1 MTEHWECP
9 VRCPGCG
16 EPAPYDRAEWKDV
29 SMPDMTTVNC
39 PACSATYR
47 IRPVFRYI
55 VDRLD
60 GKNRKTPNQER

>member
-1 MTEHWECP
+1 M
-9 VRCPGCG
+9 
-16 EPAPYDRAEWKDV
+16 
-29 SMPDMTTVNC
+29 SDMTTVNC